1 MKKPEI
7 VLALSGGGVR
17 SMAFHLGILTF
28 LAEKGAMSRIK
39 AISTVSGGT
48 LLTGLILVK
57 NNFTWPDSTAYTHS
71 VRPKI
76 FKVLEEGLIEIS
88 EQKIFEYTKSRFKEN
103 LLLELKTIFT
113 KTQKTDSFRSF
124 SEKLQKDWGINGI
137 LNDLDLKN
145 GPNWIINGTSAETG
159 KRAYFDAKAKKL
171 KCYEA
176 PVLEKLN
183 AAEERLADIVA
194 MSAAVPGF
202 IGPYKPVLPIL
213 MSKINSST
221 PSFIGPYN
229 PDDEKC
235 IAHIYDG
242 GIYDNLGTEEFL
254 QTGNGELKK
263 SKNKEYKNYKNCI
276 LLISDAG
283 APLNKSFPN
292 NWFDYKRI
300 LKVYQITAEQVRSL
314 RIRDF
319 NQNFLKKQKGMGA
332 HFRIGKAIT
341 SSNNKLDF
349 SIENLQLK
357 KEKKWQSKKEV
368 DEAAGIDTSIRAL
381 TKRELEI
388 LHKHGYE
395 SASYFTKK
403 LNVKG
408 LT

>member
-1 MKKPEI
+1 
-7 VLALSGGGVR
+7 
-17 SMAFHLGILTF
+17 
-28 LAEKGAMSRIK
+28 
-39 AISTVSGGT
+39 
-48 LLTGLILVK
+48 
-57 NNFTWPDSTAYTHS
+57 
-71 VRPKI
+71 
-76 FKVLEEGLIEIS
+76 
-88 EQKIFEYTKSRFKEN
+88 
-103 LLLELKTIFT
+103 
-113 KTQKTDSFRSF
+113 
-124 SEKLQKDWGINGI
+124 
-137 LNDLDLKN
+137 
-145 GPNWIINGTSAETG
+145 
-159 KRAYFDAKAKKL
+159 
-171 KCYEA
+171 
-176 PVLEKLN
+176 
-183 AAEERLADIVA
+183 
-194 MSAAVPGF
+194 
-202 IGPYKPVLPIL
+202 L

-408 LT
+408 LTWHLLTF